1 LLEGLPPNNA
11 AHVMRV
17 TLDEDRARAV
27 ADLMVESFEPAE
39 AASTAFETEAAWPGG
54 GKAWAVEVYF
64 GFEPDEES
72 LRELVAVAAGVD
84 AAERVEF
91 GLTEKQDWV
100 ANALAGLK
108 PVRAG
113 RFLVHGA
120 HDRDKVGPSD
130 IGIEIEAGLA
140 FGTGHHGTTR
150 GCLLHFDRLL
160 KRRRPA
166 CVLDVGCGAGV
177 LAIAAAR
184 VLKRKV
190 WLGDIDPVAVEVAN
204 ENAALNGV
212 RPWAKA
218 IVSRGVENSSLREGA
233 PYDLVFANILAK
245 PLRLLAPSLA
255 GVIAPG
261 GEAIVS
267 GLLLADVAGVL
278 SAWSAQGFFLRE
290 RIELE
295 GWASLRL
302 SR

>member
-1 LLEGLPPNNA
+1 MLEGLPPNNA

-17 TLDEDRARAV
+17 TLDETRARAV

-39 AASTAFETEAAWPGG
+39 AASTAFETETPWPGG

-100 ANALAGLK
+100 ANSLAGLK

-166 CVLDVGCGAGV
+166 RVLDVGCGAGV
-177 LAIAAAR
+177 LAIAAAKA
-184 VLKRKV
+184 LKRKV
-190 WLGDIDPVAVEVAN
+190 WLGDIDPVAVVVAN

-212 RPWAKA
+212 APHVKA
-218 IVSRGVENSSLREGA
+218 IVSRGVENRALREGA

-278 SAWSAQGFFLRE
+278 SAWGAQGFYLRD

>member
-1 LLEGLPPNNA
+1 MLEGLPPNNA

-17 TLDEDRARAV
+17 TLDETRARAV

-39 AASTAFETEAAWPGG
+39 AASTAFETETPWPGG

-100 ANALAGLK
+100 ANSLAGLK

-166 CVLDVGCGAGV
+166 RVLDVGCGAGV
-177 LAIAAAR
+177 LAIAAAKA
-184 VLKRKV
+184 LKRKV
-190 WLGDIDPVAVEVAN
+190 WLGDIDPVAVVVAN

-212 RPWAKA
+212 APHVKA
-218 IVSRGVENSSLREGA
+218 IVSRGVENRALREGA

-278 SAWSAQGFFLRE
+278 SAWGSQGFYLRD